1 MKDEV
6 YEFLTMP
13 KKTKLQIRSKQM
25 QIEDLLMLQLLPG
38 AIRYDKDI
46 VQSSPGDPMLKFIT
60 RVDELERDIE
70 GLKQQYVE
78 EQKLISEAIEMLEDK
93 REQVVLIGKYV
104 SGDSYDD
111 IAAELSLSVDRVF
124 QIHRSAVD
132 HMVGVVDKMKHYSE
146 LQ

>member
-25 QIEDLLMLQLLPG
+25 QVDDLRLMMLPG

-46 VQSSPGDPMLKFIT
+46 VQSSPEDPMLKFIV

-70 GLKQQYVE
+70 GLKQQYVD

-93 REQVVLIGKYV
+93 REQVVLIGRYV
-104 SGDSYDD
+104 SGDSYDE

-132 HMVGVVDKMKHYSE
+132 KMADIVDKVKHYSE

>member
-25 QIEDLLMLQLLPG
+25 QIEDLRLQMLPG
-38 AIRYDKDI
+38 AVRYDKDI
-46 VQSSPGDPMLKFIT
+46 VQSSPEDPMMKFIV
-60 RVDELERDIE
+60 RVDELERAIE
-70 GLKQQYVE
+70 GLKQRYVD
-78 EQKLISEAIEMLEDK
+78 EQKMISEAIEMLEDE
-93 REQVVLIGKYV
+93 REQVVLIGRYV
-104 SGDSYDD
+104 SGDSYDE
-111 IAAELSLSVDRVF
+111 IAAELFLSVDRVF

-132 HMVGVVDKMKHYSE
+132 NMVDIVDKVKHYSE

>member
-25 QIEDLLMLQLLPG
+25 QIEDLRLQMLPG
-38 AIRYDKDI
+38 AVRYDKDI
-46 VQSSPGDPMLKFIT
+46 VQSSPEDPMMKFIV
-60 RVDELERDIE
+60 RVDELERAIE
-70 GLKQQYVE
+70 GLKQRYVD

-93 REQVVLIGKYV
+93 REQVVLIGRYV
-104 SGDSYDD
+104 SGDSYDE

-132 HMVGVVDKMKHYSE
+132 KMVDIVDKVKHYSE

>member
-25 QIEDLLMLQLLPG
+25 QIEDLRLQMLPG

-46 VQSSPGDPMLKFIT
+46 VQSSPGDPMLKFIV

-70 GLKQQYVE
+70 GLKQQYVD

-93 REQVVLIGKYV
+93 REQVVLICRYV
-104 SGDSYDD
+104 SGDSYDE

-132 HMVGVVDKMKHYSE
+132 KMVDIVDKVKHYSE

>member
-1 MKDEV
+1 VKDEV

-25 QIEDLLMLQLLPG
+25 QIEDLRLQMLPG

-46 VQSSPGDPMLKFIT
+46 VQSSPGDPMLKFIV

-70 GLKQQYVE
+70 GLKQQYVD

-104 SGDSYDD
+104 SGDSYAD

-132 HMVGVVDKMKHYSE
+132 KMVGIVDKMKHYSE

>member
-25 QIEDLLMLQLLPG
+25 QIEDLRLQMLPG
-38 AIRYDKDI
+38 AVRYDKDI
-46 VQSSPGDPMLKFIT
+46 VQSSPEDPMMKFIV
-60 RVDELERDIE
+60 RLDELERDIE
-70 GLKQQYVE
+70 GLKQRYVD

-93 REQVVLIGKYV
+93 REQVVLIGRYV
-104 SGDSYDD
+104 SGDSYDE
-111 IAAELSLSVDRVF
+111 IAAELFLSVDRVF

-132 HMVGVVDKMKHYSE
+132 KMVDIVDKVKHYSE

>member
-13 KKTKLQIRSKQM
+13 KKTQMQIRSKQM
-25 QIEDLLMLQLLPG
+25 QIEDLRLQMLPG
-38 AIRYDKDI
+38 AVRYDKDI
-46 VQSSPGDPMLKFIT
+46 VQSSPEDPMMKFIV
-60 RVDELERDIE
+60 RVDELERAIE
-70 GLKQQYVE
+70 GLKQRYVD

-93 REQVVLIGKYV
+93 REQVVLIGRYV
-104 SGDSYDD
+104 NGDSYDE
-111 IAAELSLSVDRVF
+111 IAAELFLSVDRVF

-132 HMVGVVDKMKHYSE
+132 KMVDIVDKVKHYSE

>member
-25 QIEDLLMLQLLPG
+25 QIEDLRLQMLPG
-38 AIRYDKDI
+38 AVRYDKDI
-46 VQSSPGDPMLKFIT
+46 VQSSPEDPMMKFIV
-60 RVDELERDIE
+60 RLDELERDIE
-70 GLKQQYVE
+70 GLKQRYVD
-78 EQKLISEAIEMLEDK
+78 EQKMISEAIEMLEDK
-93 REQVVLIGKYV
+93 REQVVLIGRYV
-104 SGDSYDD
+104 SGDSYDE
-111 IAAELSLSVDRVF
+111 IAAELFLSVGRVF

-132 HMVGVVDKMKHYSE
+132 NMVDIVDKVKHYSE

>member
-25 QIEDLLMLQLLPG
+25 QIEDLRLQMLPG
-38 AIRYDKDI
+38 AVRYDKDI
-46 VQSSPGDPMLKFIT
+46 VQSSPEDPMMKFIV
-60 RVDELERDIE
+60 RVDELERAIE
-70 GLKQQYVE
+70 GLKQRYVD
-78 EQKLISEAIEMLEDK
+78 EQKMISEAIEMLEDE
-93 REQVVLIGKYV
+93 REQVVLIGRYV
-104 SGDSYDD
+104 NGDSYDE
-111 IAAELSLSVDRVF
+111 IAAELFLSVDRVF

-132 HMVGVVDKMKHYSE
+132 KMVDIVDKMKHYSE

>member
-25 QIEDLLMLQLLPG
+25 QIEDLRLQMLPG

-46 VQSSPGDPMLKFIT
+46 VQSSPGDPMLKFIV

-70 GLKQQYVE
+70 GLKQQYVD

-104 SGDSYDD
+104 SGDSYDE
-111 IAAELSLSVDRVF
+111 IAAELSLSVGRVF

-132 HMVGVVDKMKHYSE
+132 NMVNIVDKVKHYSE

>member
-25 QIEDLLMLQLLPG
+25 QIEDLRLQMLPG

-46 VQSSPGDPMLKFIT
+46 VQSSPGDPMLKFIV

-70 GLKQQYVE
+70 GLKQQYVD

-93 REQVVLIGKYV
+93 REQVVLIGRYV
-104 SGDSYDD
+104 IGDSYDE

-132 HMVGVVDKMKHYSE
+132 KMVGIVDKMKHYSE

>member
-25 QIEDLLMLQLLPG
+25 QIEDLRLQMLPG
-38 AIRYDKDI
+38 AVRYDKDT
-46 VQSSPGDPMLKFIT
+46 VQSSLEDPMMKFIV
-60 RVDELERDIE
+60 RLDELERAIE
-70 GLKQQYVE
+70 GLKQRYVD
-78 EQKLISEAIEMLEDK
+78 EQKMISEAIEMLEDE
-93 REQVVLIGKYV
+93 REQVVLIGRYV
-104 SGDSYDD
+104 SGDSYDE
-111 IAAELSLSVDRVF
+111 IAAELFLSVDRVF

-132 HMVGVVDKMKHYSE
+132 KMVDIVDKVKHYSE

>member
-25 QIEDLLMLQLLPG
+25 QIEDLRLQMLPG

-46 VQSSPGDPMLKFIT
+46 VQSSPGDPMPKFIV

-70 GLKQQYVE
+70 RLKQRYVD

-104 SGDSYDD
+104 SGDSYDE

-132 HMVGVVDKMKHYSE
+132 KMAVIVDKMKHYSE

>member
-25 QIEDLLMLQLLPG
+25 QIEDLLMLQMLPG

-46 VQSSPGDPMLKFIT
+46 VQSSPGDPMLKFIV

-70 GLKQQYVE
+70 GLKQQYVD

-104 SGDSYDD
+104 SGDSYDE

-132 HMVGVVDKMKHYSE
+132 KMAGIVDKMKHYSE

>member
-25 QIEDLLMLQLLPG
+25 QIEDLRLQMLPG

-46 VQSSPGDPMLKFIT
+46 VQSSPEDPMMKCIV

-70 GLKQQYVE
+70 GLKQRYVD
-78 EQKLISEAIEMLEDK
+78 EQKMISEAIEMLEDE
-93 REQVVLIGKYV
+93 REQVVLIGRYV
-104 SGDSYDD
+104 SGDSYDE
-111 IAAELSLSVDRVF
+111 IAAELFLSVDRVF

-132 HMVGVVDKMKHYSE
+132 KMVDIVDKVKHYSE

>member
-6 YEFLTMP
+6 YAFLTMP

-25 QIEDLLMLQLLPG
+25 QIEDLRLQMLPG

-46 VQSSPGDPMLKFIT
+46 VQSSPGDPMLNFIV

-70 GLKQQYVE
+70 VLKRRYVD

-93 REQVVLIGKYV
+93 REQVVLIGRYV
-104 SGDSYDD
+104 SGDSYDE

-132 HMVGVVDKMKHYSE
+132 KMVGIVDKVKHYSE

>member
-25 QIEDLLMLQLLPG
+25 QIEDLRLQMLPG
-38 AIRYDKDI
+38 AVRYDKDI
-46 VQSSPGDPMLKFIT
+46 VQSSPEDPMLKFIV

-70 GLKQQYVE
+70 GLKQRYVD

-93 REQVVLIGKYV
+93 REQVVLIGRYV
-104 SGDSYDD
+104 SGDSYDE
-111 IAAELSLSVDRVF
+111 IAAELFLSVGRVF

-132 HMVGVVDKMKHYSE
+132 NMVGIVDKMKHYSE

>member
-25 QIEDLLMLQLLPG
+25 QIEDLRLQMLPG
-38 AIRYDKDI
+38 AVRYDKDI
-46 VQSSPGDPMLKFIT
+46 VQSSPEDPMMKFIV
-60 RVDELERDIE
+60 RVDELERAIE
-70 GLKQQYVE
+70 GLKQRYVD
-78 EQKLISEAIEMLEDK
+78 EQKMISEAIEMLEDE
-93 REQVVLIGKYV
+93 REQVVLIGRYV
-104 SGDSYDD
+104 NGDSYDE
-111 IAAELSLSVDRVF
+111 IAAELFLSVDRVF

-132 HMVGVVDKMKHYSE
+132 KMVDIVDKVKHYSE

>member
-25 QIEDLLMLQLLPG
+25 QLEDLMLQMLPG

-46 VQSSPGDPMLKFIT
+46 VQSSPGDPMLKFT
-60 RVDELERDIE
+60 VRVDELERDIE
-70 GLKQQYVE
+70 GLKQRYVD

-104 SGDSYDD
+104 SGDSYDE

-132 HMVGVVDKMKHYSE
+132 NMVGIVDKMKHYSE

>member
-25 QIEDLLMLQLLPG
+25 QIEDLRLQMLPG
-38 AIRYDKDI
+38 AVRYDKDI
-46 VQSSPGDPMLKFIT
+46 VQSSPEDPMMKFIV
-60 RVDELERDIE
+60 RVDELERAIE
-70 GLKQQYVE
+70 GLKQRYVD

-93 REQVVLIGKYV
+93 REQVVLIGRYV
-104 SGDSYDD
+104 SGDSYDG
-111 IAAELSLSVDRVF
+111 IAAELFLSVDRVF

-132 HMVGVVDKMKHYSE
+132 KMVDIVDKVKHYSE

>member
-25 QIEDLLMLQLLPG
+25 QIEDLRLQMLPG

-46 VQSSPGDPMLKFIT
+46 VQSSPEDPMLKFIV
-60 RVDELERDIE
+60 RVDELEREIE
-70 GLKQQYVE
+70 GLKQRYVD

-93 REQVVLIGKYV
+93 REQVVLIGRYV
-104 SGDSYDD
+104 SGDSYDE
-111 IAAELSLSVDRVF
+111 IAAELFLSVDRVF

-132 HMVGVVDKMKHYSE
+132 NMVDIVDKVKHYSE

>member
-25 QIEDLLMLQLLPG
+25 QIEDLRLQMLPG
-38 AIRYDKDI
+38 AIRDDKDI
-46 VQSSPGDPMLKFIT
+46 VQSSPGDPMLKFIV

-70 GLKQQYVE
+70 GLKQQYVD

-93 REQVVLIGKYV
+93 REQVVLIGRYV
-104 SGDSYDD
+104 SGDSYDE

-132 HMVGVVDKMKHYSE
+132 KMVDIVDKVKHYSE

>member
-25 QIEDLLMLQLLPG
+25 QIEDLRLQMLPG

-46 VQSSPGDPMLKFIT
+46 VQSSPEDPMMKFIV

-70 GLKQQYVE
+70 GLKQQYVD

-93 REQVVLIGKYV
+93 REQVVLIGRYV
-104 SGDSYDD
+104 SGDSYDE

-132 HMVGVVDKMKHYSE
+132 KMVDIVDKVKHYSE

>member
-25 QIEDLLMLQLLPG
+25 QIEDLRLQMLPG
-38 AIRYDKDI
+38 AVRYDKDT
-46 VQSSPGDPMLKFIT
+46 VQSSPEDPMPKFIV

-70 GLKQQYVE
+70 VLKRRYVD

-93 REQVVLIGKYV
+93 REQVVLIGRYV
-104 SGDSYDD
+104 SGDSYDE
-111 IAAELSLSVDRVF
+111 IAAELSLSLDRVF

-132 HMVGVVDKMKHYSE
+132 NMVGIVDKVKHYSE

>member
-25 QIEDLLMLQLLPG
+25 QIEDLRLHMLPG
-38 AIRYDKDI
+38 AVRYDKDI
-46 VQSSPGDPMLKFIT
+46 VQSSPEDPMMKFIV
-60 RVDELERDIE
+60 RVDELERAIE
-70 GLKQQYVE
+70 GLKQRYVD
-78 EQKLISEAIEMLEDK
+78 EQKMISEAIEMLEDE
-93 REQVVLIGKYV
+93 REQVVLIGRYV
-104 SGDSYDD
+104 SGDSYDE
-111 IAAELSLSVDRVF
+111 IAAELFLSVDRVF

-132 HMVGVVDKMKHYSE
+132 KMVDIVDKVKHYSE

>member
-25 QIEDLLMLQLLPG
+25 QIEDLRLQMLPG
-38 AIRYDKDI
+38 AVLYDKDI
-46 VQSSPGDPMLKFIT
+46 VQSSPEDPMMKFIV
-60 RVDELERDIE
+60 RVDELERAIE
-70 GLKQQYVE
+70 GLKQRYVD
-78 EQKLISEAIEMLEDK
+78 EQKMISEAIEMLEDE
-93 REQVVLIGKYV
+93 REQVVLIGRYV
-104 SGDSYDD
+104 SGDSYYE
-111 IAAELSLSVDRVF
+111 IAAELFLSVDRVF

-132 HMVGVVDKMKHYSE
+132 KMVDIVDKLKHYSE

>member
-25 QIEDLLMLQLLPG
+25 QIEDLLMLQMLPG

-46 VQSSPGDPMLKFIT
+46 VQSSPGDPMLKFIV

-70 GLKQQYVE
+70 GLKQQYVD

-132 HMVGVVDKMKHYSE
+132 NMVGVLDKMKHYSE

>member
-25 QIEDLLMLQLLPG
+25 QIEDLLMLQMLPG

-46 VQSSPGDPMLKFIT
+46 VQSSPGDPMLKFIV

-70 GLKQQYVE
+70 GLKQQYVD

-104 SGDSYDD
+104 SGDSYDE

-132 HMVGVVDKMKHYSE
+132 NMVGVLDKMKHYSE

>member
-25 QIEDLLMLQLLPG
+25 QLEDLMLQMLPG

-46 VQSSPGDPMLKFIT
+46 VQSSPGDPMLKFT
-60 RVDELERDIE
+60 VRVDELERDIE
-70 GLKQQYVE
+70 GLKQRYAD

-104 SGDSYDD
+104 SGDSYDE

-132 HMVGVVDKMKHYSE
+132 NMVSIVDKMKHYSE

>member
-25 QIEDLLMLQLLPG
+25 QIEDLRLQMLPG

-46 VQSSPGDPMLKFIT
+46 VQSSPGDPMMKFIV
-60 RVDELERDIE
+60 RVDELERAIE
-70 GLKQQYVE
+70 GLKQRYVD
-78 EQKLISEAIEMLEDK
+78 EQKMISEAIEMLEDE
-93 REQVVLIGKYV
+93 REQVVLIGRYV
-104 SGDSYDD
+104 SGDSYDE
-111 IAAELSLSVDRVF
+111 IAAELFLSVDRVF

-132 HMVGVVDKMKHYSE
+132 KMVDIVDKVKHYSE

>member
-25 QIEDLLMLQLLPG
+25 QIEDLRLQMLPG
-38 AIRYDKDI
+38 AVRYDKDI
-46 VQSSPGDPMLKFIT
+46 VQSSPEDPMMKFIV
-60 RVDELERDIE
+60 RLDELDRDIE
-70 GLKQQYVE
+70 GLKQRYVD
-78 EQKLISEAIEMLEDK
+78 EQKLISEAIETLEDK
-93 REQVVLIGKYV
+93 REQVVLIGRYV
-104 SGDSYDD
+104 SGDSYDE
-111 IAAELSLSVDRVF
+111 IAADLSLSVDRVF

-132 HMVGVVDKMKHYSE
+132 KMVGIVDKMKHYSE

>member
-25 QIEDLLMLQLLPG
+25 QIEDLRLQMLPG
-38 AIRYDKDI
+38 AVRYDKDT
-46 VQSSPGDPMLKFIT
+46 VQSSPEDPMMKFIV
-60 RVDELERDIE
+60 RVDELERAIE
-70 GLKQQYVE
+70 GLKQRYVD
-78 EQKLISEAIEMLEDK
+78 EQKMISEAIEMLEDE
-93 REQVVLIGKYV
+93 REQVVLIGRYV
-104 SGDSYDD
+104 NGDSYDE
-111 IAAELSLSVDRVF
+111 IAAELFLSVDRVF

-132 HMVGVVDKMKHYSE
+132 KMVDIVDKVKHYSE

>member
-25 QIEDLLMLQLLPG
+25 QIEDLLMLQMLPG

-46 VQSSPGDPMLKFIT
+46 VQSSPGDPMLKFIV

-70 GLKQQYVE
+70 ELKQRYVD

-104 SGDSYDD
+104 SGDSYAD

-132 HMVGVVDKMKHYSE
+132 KMAGIVDKMKHYSE

>member
-25 QIEDLLMLQLLPG
+25 QIEDLRLQMLPG
-38 AIRYDKDI
+38 AIRYDKDSI
-46 VQSSPGDPMLKFIT
+46 QSSPEDPMLKFIV

-70 GLKQQYVE
+70 GLKQRYVD

-93 REQVVLIGKYV
+93 REQVVLIGRYV
-104 SGDSYDD
+104 SGDSYDE

-132 HMVGVVDKMKHYSE
+132 NMVCIVDKMKHYSE

>member
-25 QIEDLLMLQLLPG
+25 QIEDLRLQMLPG
-38 AIRYDKDI
+38 SVRYDKDI
-46 VQSSPGDPMLKFIT
+46 VQSSPEDPMMKFIV
-60 RVDELERDIE
+60 RVDELERAIE
-70 GLKQQYVE
+70 GLKQRYVD
-78 EQKLISEAIEMLEDK
+78 EQKMISEAIEMLEDE
-93 REQVVLIGKYV
+93 REQVVLIGRYV
-104 SGDSYDD
+104 SGDSYDE
-111 IAAELSLSVDRVF
+111 IAAELFLSVDRVF

-132 HMVGVVDKMKHYSE
+132 KMVDIVDKVKHYSE